1 MSNYDHYLEEG
12 RSHSTSLHLDGYFG
26 VQSMVLDARDV
37 VMQIREQSVRDE
49 VYRRTQRELEVL
61 IIIIIYYNIILYIIR
76 YSVTIS

>member
-26 VQSMVLDARDV
+26 VQSVVLDARDV

-61 IIIIIYYNIILYIIR
+61 IIINNY
-76 YSVTIS
+76 